1 MPETNEH
8 EIAQVDTD
16 HTAAWEHTQ
25 AIIEGAYVQYIKEF
39 QRIPTIRNLAKIT
52 KYSPN
57 TIHAHVKSLSKKSL
71 DERIQKVRVL
81 TNAVVHKIATEAING
96 DVAAMKLFMQVV
108 EKWNEKINLEHSGD
122 TDFTIKFD
130 KAFDGV

>member
-1 MPETNEH
+1 MSKTNEN
-8 EIAQVDTD
+8 EIAQIDTD

-57 TIHAHVKSLSKKSL
+57 TIHAHIRSLSKKKL
-71 DERIQKVRVL
+71 DERISKVRIL
-81 TNAVVHKIATEAING
+81 TNAVIHKIATEAISG
-96 DVAAMKLFMQVV
+96 DIAAAKLYMQIV
-108 EKWNEKINLEHSGD
+108 EKWNEKINLEHSGEI
-122 TDFTIKFD
+122 DFVIKFD